1 MCELGIQFYNFIAT
15 PYTVID
21 SFFSPK
27 TVTIYRECCSS
38 IFSATKLLINKFRN
52 TGLHNGLQSSYFRSR
67 SLKLDGLAELIK
79 AFKPDK
85 QSGGGGCCGSRW
97 YLLNDF
103 HLLFY
108 L

>member
-85 QSGGGGCCGSRW
+85 QSGGGGAAVEAAGIC
-97 YLLNDF
+97 
-103 HLLFY
+103 
-108 L
+108 